1 MGKRFPASFFNKL
14 FHFYVENVLFHT
26 AFEFYRKAIRS
37 VSLNIVFEK
46 SNHFS
51 HWMPSFKASFVSVYP
66 LSIPT
71 ICATPGKTIEV
82 PCWSLLSHLFNGCLT
97 GRVCLGWYYIRLNFT
112 NSWHL
117 KMRSSHKEPI
127 AESCAQKTSTM
138 YTNQSRQNRE
148 YWKPLSNFRA
158 SIESA

>member
-1 MGKRFPASFFNKL
+1 MGKSFLLPFFNKL
-14 FHFYVENVLFHT
+14 FYFHVENVLFNT
-26 AFEFYRKAIRS
+26 AFKFCRKAIRS

-82 PCWSLLSHLFNGCLT
+82 PC
-97 GRVCLGWYYIRLNFT
+97 
-112 NSWHL
+112 
-117 KMRSSHKEPI
+117 
-127 AESCAQKTSTM
+127 
-138 YTNQSRQNRE
+138 
-148 YWKPLSNFRA
+148 
-158 SIESA
+158 